1 MIMRSEK
8 HVVKKK
14 RKRKKTYE
22 TILSLVLLLA
32 IFLGAVTG
40 YYSSKIMSF
49 IDGISADSNDNNKET
64 IENTK
69 QLEDLE
75 PFSALI
81 LGVDIEEGGASR
93 SDTIIVATIN
103 PESKDIKMV
112 SIPRDTLV
120 ILPNGV
126 VEQFYRA
133 NSVGCLHLAKEIVGT
148 YLDISTQIYATMDF
162 DGLIELVH
170 VVGGVDVDSDIA
182 ITHSNYRTP
191 SEPVE

>member
-1 MIMRSEK
+1 MRSEK

-120 ILPNGV
+120 TLPNGV
-126 VEQFYRA
+126 EEKI
-133 NSVGCLHLAKEIVGT
+133 NSSHAVGGPLLAKEMVAT
-148 YLDISTQIYATMDF
+148 Y
-162 DGLIELVH
+162 
-170 VVGGVDVDSDIA
+170 
-182 ITHSNYRTP
+182 
-191 SEPVE
+191 